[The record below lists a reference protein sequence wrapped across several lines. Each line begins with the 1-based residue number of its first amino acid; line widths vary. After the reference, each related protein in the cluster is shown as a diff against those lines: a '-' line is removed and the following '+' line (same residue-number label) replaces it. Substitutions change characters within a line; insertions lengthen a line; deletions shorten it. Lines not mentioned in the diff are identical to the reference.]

1 MDDSISRRNF
11 SRLFT
16 ATAAAAIVPA
26 VLISELAAAAQA
38 MIGGAADAGV
48 PSPSTDG
55 DTLQSEL
62 LMDLTLDR
70 GAASNVESGGIKR
83 AIVAIAGGTFQGP
96 RLRGTI
102 VGPSGDWIVARPD
115 GSSVVDIRAVLQ
127 TDDQQKIYMSCRGIA
142 YPMPG
147 GALHARILPLFETG
161 AARYGWL
168 NNVVAVGV
176 FRPTTGK
183 LTYRVFRIL

>member
-1 MDDSISRRNF
+1 MDDSMSRRNF

-16 ATAAAAIVPA
+16 ATAATAIAPA
-26 VLISELAAAAQA
+26 VLIGDPAAAAQA
-38 MIGGAADAGV
+38 MLGGAADAGV

-55 DTLQSEL
+55 ETLQSEFL
-62 LMDLTLDR
+62 LELTLDR
-70 GAASNVESGGIKR
+70 GTASNVESGGIKR
-83 AIVAIAGGTFQGP
+83 SIVAIAGGTFQGP
-96 RLRGTI
+96 RLKGSI
-102 VGPSGDWIVARPD
+102 VGPSGDWIVGRPD

-127 TDDQQKIYMSCRGIA
+127 TDDQQKIYMTCRGIA

-161 AARYGWL
+161 AARYAWL

-176 FRPTTGK
+176 YRPTPGK
-183 LTYRVFRIL
+183 VTYRVFRIL

>member
-1 MDDSISRRNF
+1 MDDSISRRRF
-11 SRLFT
+11 SHLFT
-16 ATAAAAIVPA
+16 ATAAAAIAPA
-26 VLISELAAAAQA
+26 VLIGDPAAAAQA
-38 MIGGAADAGV
+38 VVGGAADAGI

-55 DTLQSEL
+55 ETLQSEL

-70 GAASNVESGGIKR
+70 GAVSNVESGGIKR

-127 TDDQQKIYMSCRGIA
+127 TDDQQKIYMSCRGIS

-147 GALHARILPLFETG
+147 GALNARILPLFETG

-176 FRPTTGK
+176 YRPTSSK

>member
-1 MDDSISRRNF
+1 MNAISRRSF

-16 ATAAAAIVPA
+16 ATAAAAIAPA
-26 VLISELAAAAQA
+26 VLIGGPAAAAQA
-38 MIGGAADAGV
+38 ASGAADAGV
-48 PSPSTDG
+48 PSPLTDG
-55 DTLQSEL
+55 DTLQSEFL
-62 LMDLTLDR
+62 LDLTLDR

-96 RLRGTI
+96 KLRGTI
-102 VGPSGDWIVARPD
+102 VGPSGDWILGRSD
-115 GSSVVDIRAVLQ
+115 GSSLVDIRAVLQ
-127 TDDQQKIYMSCRGIA
+127 TDDQQKIYMTCRGIA

-176 FRPTTGK
+176 YRPMPGR

>member
-1 MDDSISRRNF
+1 MDNSISRRNF

-16 ATAAAAIVPA
+16 ATAAAAIAPG
-26 VLISELAAAAQA
+26 VLIGDAASAQA
-38 MIGGAADAGV
+38 RIGGAADAGV
-48 PSPSTDG
+48 LSPSTDA
-55 DTLQSEL
+55 DTLQSEF
-62 LMDLTLDR
+62 LMDLTFDR
-70 GAASNVESGGIKR
+70 GAVSNVESGGLKR
-83 AIVAIAGGTFQGP
+83 AIVAIAGGSFQGP
-96 RLRGTI
+96 MLKGTI
-102 VGPSGDWIVARPD
+102 VGPSGDWIIARPD

-142 YPMPG
+142 YPMHG

-161 AARYGWL
+161 AARYAWL

-176 FRPTTGK
+176 YRPTSGK

>member
-26 VLISELAAAAQA
+26 VLIGDPAAAAHA

-55 DTLQSEL
+55 DTLQSEF

-70 GAASNVESGGIKR
+70 GAMSNVESGGIKR

-96 RLRGTI
+96 KLRGTI

-127 TDDQQKIYMSCRGIA
+127 TDDQQKIYMTCRGIA

-147 GALHARILPLFETG
+147 GVLHARILPLFETG

-176 FRPTTGK
+176 YRPTAGK
-183 LTYRVFRIL
+183 VTYRVFRIL

>member
-1 MDDSISRRNF
+1 MNGSMSRRNF

-16 ATAAAAIVPA
+16 ATAAAAIAPA
-26 VLISELAAAAQA
+26 AVIGNPVAAAQG
-38 MIGGAADAGV
+38 MIGGPADAGV
-48 PSPSTDG
+48 PSASTDG
-55 DTLQSEL
+55 ETLQSEFL
-62 LMDLTLDR
+62 LELTLDR
-70 GAASNVESGGIKR
+70 GATSNVEAGGIKR

-102 VGPSGDWIVARPD
+102 VAPSGDWIVGRPD

-127 TDDQQKIYMSCRGIA
+127 TDDQQKIYMTCRGIA

-176 FRPTTGK
+176 LRPTLGK
-183 LTYRVFRIL
+183 VTYRVFRIL